1 MPDHAVRSP
10 RDVLADPAPIDE
22 AAIRA
27 YRLARVRSELAKRDL
42 AGIVL
47 WDPINIRYA
56 TGSRNMQ
63 VWTMHA
69 FCRYAFVAT
78 EGPVV
83 LFEPGSGSIPLNKHL
98 ETVDEIRMALSMDA
112 VIVGHRGDEMAGRFA
127 AEIADLSRAHGG
139 RDARIAI
146 DRADLS
152 VVRALDAIGLGVE
165 DGKPPMEQARAVKS
179 LEEVRAYKR
188 SLEACDAAIAE
199 MRAGLRPGMT
209 EQQALALLLK
219 AMTERGGEYPE
230 TRLMTSGPRTNPWF
244 QETDDR
250 VMEEG
255 DLLAFD
261 TDLIGPFGCY
271 TDISR
276 SFTIGETT
284 PTDDQR
290 RIYDLSRRQVDH
302 NMALLRPGLAFLDY
316 SDKSFQLPEPY
327 IANRYA
333 DVAHGVGLAVEYPLI
348 WYKEDAEWGAYD
360 GVFEENMIVCL
371 ESYVGATGGREG
383 VKLEQPVWI
392 TAEGPVALSDYPL
405 EDAWA

>member
-188 SLEACDAAIAE
+188 SLEACDAAITE

-219 AMTERGGEYPE
+219 AMTDRGGEYPE

-250 VMEEG
+250 VMRG
-255 DLLAFD
+255 RRSFWPSTRTSSA
-261 TDLIGPFGCY
+261 PYGCY

-316 SDKSFQLPEPY
+316 SDKSFNCRNP
-327 IANRYA
+327 ISRT
-333 DVAHGVGLAVEYPLI
+333 
-348 WYKEDAEWGAYD
+348 
-360 GVFEENMIVCL
+360 
-371 ESYVGATGGREG
+371 ATPTWPMASGWRSN
-383 VKLEQPVWI
+383 
-392 TAEGPVALSDYPL
+392 TR
-405 EDAWA
+405 

>member
-1 MPDHAVRSP
+1 MPDHAQRTP
-10 RDVLADPAPIDE
+10 RDILMDPTPIDQV
-22 AAIRA
+22 AMRA
-27 YRLARVRSELAKRDL
+27 HRLARVRAELAKRDL

-69 FCRYAFVAT
+69 FCRYAFIAT

-112 VIVGHRGDEMAGRFA
+112 VIVGHRGAEMADRFA
-127 AEIADLSRAHGG
+127 AEIADLARSHGG
-139 RDARIAI
+139 TDARIAI

-152 VVRALDAIGLGVE
+152 VVRACDAIGLPVE
-165 DGKPPMEQARAVKS
+165 DGKPPMEHARAVKS

-188 SLEACDAAIAE
+188 SLEACDAAVGE
-199 MRAGLRPGMT
+199 MRAALRPGMT
-209 EQQALALLLK
+209 EQEALGQLLK
-219 AMTERGGEYPE
+219 AMTDRGGEYPE

-244 QETDDR
+244 QETTDR

-261 TDLIGPFGCY
+261 TDLIGPHGCY

-284 PTDDQR
+284 PTDDQCR
-290 RIYDLSRRQVDH
+290 LYDLSRRQIDH

-316 SDKSFQLPEPY
+316 SDKSFQLPEAF

-360 GVFEENMIVCL
+360 GIFEENMIVCL
-371 ESYVGATGGREG
+371 ESYVGATGGHEG

-392 TAEGPVALSDYPL
+392 TADGPIALSDYPL
-405 EDAWA
+405 EDSWA